1 LLINRWTQGHIMQF
15 LGGLISQLIGLV
27 SGLVTEI
34 DGPIPDGAR
43 ASDWSAGCVLTKSMD
58 EGAV

>member
-1 LLINRWTQGHIMQF
+1 MQF
-15 LGGLISQLIGLV
+15 PGGLISQLIGLV

-34 DGPIPDGAR
+34 DDPIADGAR
-43 ASDWSAGCVLTKSMD
+43 ASDWSAGSVVTNSMD